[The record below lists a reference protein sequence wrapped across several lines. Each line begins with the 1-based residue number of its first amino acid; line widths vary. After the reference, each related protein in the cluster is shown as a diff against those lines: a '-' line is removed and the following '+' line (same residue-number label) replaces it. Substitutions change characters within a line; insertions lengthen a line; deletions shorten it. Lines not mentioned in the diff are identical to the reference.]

1 MNLLRCRI
9 SLIRKAVHVYG
20 HEHVN
25 VNVDVDALVNVDVD
39 LNVLVDGFWRLNR
52 ADTIYPHV
60 RHLHRSIRAPN
71 RGICAAWRPTH

>member
-25 VNVDVDALVNVDVD
+25 VYVDALVNVDVD
-39 LNVLVDGFWRLNR
+39 VNVQVDGF
-52 ADTIYPHV
+52 
-60 RHLHRSIRAPN
+60 
-71 RGICAAWRPTH
+71 